1 MKYIFCIIALIVQPL
16 SAWNVYHK
24 QDKRKA
30 ALKMPMLYFSGVY
43 LLIQFFVFIKFCMKI
58 PESFE
63 VFSYIIQA
71 VILIVFVML
80 ELSLFGSNQYIENIQ
95 QKEQSSIRE
104 FKGLIRELEICRLS
118 VENLVNQQ
126 HIDRLLEKM
135 RYADPVS
142 SPAVAYENEKI
153 HELIEELSG
162 IAEQELFARKCNEI
176 AKQLEI
182 RRIKNVKE
190 QG

>member
-63 VFSYIIQA
+63 IFSYIIQA

-118 VENLVNQQ
+118 VEDIVNQQ

-162 IAEQELFARKCNEI
+162 ITEQELFTRKCNEI

>member
-118 VENLVNQQ
+118 VEDIVNQQ
-126 HIDRLLEKM
+126 HIDRLIEKM

-153 HELIEELSG
+153 HELIVELSG
-162 IAEQELFARKCNEI
+162 ITEQELFARKCNEI

>member
-58 PESFE
+58 SESFE
-63 VFSYIIQA
+63 IFSYIIQA

-118 VENLVNQQ
+118 VEDIVNQQ
-126 HIDRLLEKM
+126 HIDRLIEKM

-153 HELIEELSG
+153 LQLLIK
-162 IAEQELFARKCNEI
+162 AT
-176 AKQLEI
+176 
-182 RRIKNVKE
+182 NVHICYIHI
-190 QG
+190 

>member
-118 VENLVNQQ
+118 VEDSVNQQ
-126 HIDRLLEKM
+126 HIDRLIEKM

-142 SPAVAYENEKI
+142 SPVVAYENEKI

-162 IAEQELFARKCNEI
+162 ITEQELFTRKCNEI

>member
-1 MKYIFCIIALIVQPL
+1 
-16 SAWNVYHK
+16 
-24 QDKRKA
+24 
-30 ALKMPMLYFSGVY
+30 

-63 VFSYIIQA
+63 IFSYIIQA

-118 VENLVNQQ
+118 VEDIVNQQ

-162 IAEQELFARKCNEI
+162 ITEQELFTRKCNEI